1 MAKDP
6 KPAKDPRK
14 PATGTPVGDQPAGP
28 TPAGVTPTGGTPA
41 NQPTDD
47 TSAARAED
55 PLRVTRSGVMWTAT
69 VLALVFL
76 VLLIIFIAQNT
87 NTVQLRYFGWE
98 GTVQLGLALF
108 VGAVGGGIIIAI
120 AGAARIVQLRSHA
133 RKAQPKAPKKAPKK
147 G

>member
-6 KPAKDPRK
+6 QDRPKPAKTPRE
-14 PATGTPVGDQPAGP
+14 PAPGTPSGGAPA
-28 TPAGVTPTGGTPA
+28 GGTPEHR
-41 NQPTDD
+41 PG
-47 TSAARAED
+47 TSDGAGRPED
-55 PLRVTRSGVMWTAT
+55 PMRVTRSGVMWTAT

-108 VGAVGGGIIIAI
+108 VGAVGGGIIVAI

-133 RKAQPKAPKKAPKK
+133 RKGRVKPGKPGKKSTQ
-147 G
+147 